1 MSRIHRYPSR
11 TLLAD
16 YGRGAIGAAI
26 SATFWALSPVAV
38 YSMVLFG
45 GLTALFLLF
54 ALRTAL
60 RQRLCIVS
68 DDTGIGVAGR
78 APLLWRELDVLR
90 LRYYAT
96 RRNKGNGWM
105 TLKLGAGGRRLTLD
119 STLEG
124 FDDIAAR
131 ANEAAIA
138 NGLDIGEITRTN
150 VAALGLPAA
159 QGEDA
164 PDPVAG
170 FRRAGAGGPGRGG
183 GVGG

>member
-1 MSRIHRYPSR
+1 MSRIHRYPTR

-16 YGRGAIGAAI
+16 YGRGAVGTAI
-26 SATFWALSPVAV
+26 SAIFWALSPVAV

-54 ALRTAL
+54 VLRTAL

-68 DDTGIGVAGR
+68 DERGVGVAGG
-78 APLLWRELDVLR
+78 APLLWRELDDIR

-96 RRNKGNGWM
+96 RRHKGTGWM
-105 TLKLGAGGRRLTLD
+105 TLKLSAGGRKLTLD

-131 ANEAAIA
+131 ANQAAIA
-138 NGLDIGEITRTN
+138 NGLDIGEITRAN
-150 VAALGLPAA
+150 VAALGLPT
-159 QGEDA
+159 
-164 PDPVAG
+164 DPGLAM
-170 FRRAGAGGPGRGG
+170 ASAGGPRGAAGEG
-183 GVGG
+183 GDGT

>member
-1 MSRIHRYPSR
+1 MSRIHRYPRR

-16 YGRGAIGAAI
+16 YGRGAVGAAI

-45 GLTALFLLF
+45 GLTALFLVF
-54 ALRTAL
+54 VLRTAL
-60 RQRLCIVS
+60 RQRLRVVS
-68 DDTGIGVAGR
+68 DESGIGVAGR
-78 APLLWRELDVLR
+78 APILWRELDQIR

-105 TLKLGAGGRRLTLD
+105 NLKLGAGGRSLALD

-131 ANEAAIA
+131 ATLAAAA
-138 NGLDIGEITRTN
+138 NGIALSDTTRAN
-150 VAALGLPAA
+150 LAAMGMADDEMQGGAA
-159 QGEDA
+159 
-164 PDPVAG
+164 
-170 FRRAGAGGPGRGG
+170 FGAGGGRGA
-183 GVGG
+183 